1 LRPERGRHKDKNEE
15 TKNAAQAA
23 HVLFL
28 GGKVGDLKD

>member
-1 LRPERGRHKDKNEE
+1 LRPQGGRGEDKNEE
-15 TKNAAQAA
+15 IKNAAQAA